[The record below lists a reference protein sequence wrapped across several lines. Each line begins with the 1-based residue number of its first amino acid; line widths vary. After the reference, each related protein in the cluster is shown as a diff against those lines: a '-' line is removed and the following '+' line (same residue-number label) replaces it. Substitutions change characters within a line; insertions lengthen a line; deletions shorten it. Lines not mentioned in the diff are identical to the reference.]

1 MDNLLISESRAISA
15 IVKNADLAP
24 ALAEA
29 NVDDLFEKHLDVWA
43 YVKDYYYKYRSVIPR
58 DILKEKFPDFN
69 FVDTSGNVKHY
80 LDQLRADFLKSMLKR
95 IAVGVSRDLDNF
107 PIELLVSETSS
118 KLSDLASISTNIKDL
133 DITDAEKA
141 NQHYEEKRRLMEEN
155 GGVLGIRTGFDAID
169 ANYPTGMAP
178 GQYIAIIS
186 RTGQGKSWFALQLA
200 INAWRQ
206 GKKVLY
212 VSLEM
217 PPESVRDRAYTYISN
232 GVFGMS
238 ALSRATID
246 MEAITLWTK
255 ESFNSDGSFVVTAS
269 DGMGDFSPS
278 HLQAK
283 IDQYAP
289 DIVYVDY
296 MQLMADRRNSS
307 GATERV
313 RNVSKEVKSIAMT
326 NEIPIVMVTAA
337 SVNETKEYNSPPQ
350 IYENAES
357 KQAVFDVDLCLAL
370 ISHKQNDGTL
380 LMEMCCRKNRHGP
393 DFNFLIEL
401 DIAKGHMK
409 EQFDASLLE

>member
-169 ANYPTGMAP
+169 ANYPTGTAP

-217 PPESVRDRAYTYISN
+217 PPESVRDRAYTFISN

-255 ESFNSDGSFVVTAS
+255 ESFNSDGS
-269 DGMGDFSPS
+269 
-278 HLQAK
+278 
-283 IDQYAP
+283 
-289 DIVYVDY
+289 
-296 MQLMADRRNSS
+296 
-307 GATERV
+307 
-313 RNVSKEVKSIAMT
+313 
-326 NEIPIVMVTAA
+326 
-337 SVNETKEYNSPPQ
+337 
-350 IYENAES
+350 
-357 KQAVFDVDLCLAL
+357 
-370 ISHKQNDGTL
+370 
-380 LMEMCCRKNRHGP
+380 
-393 DFNFLIEL
+393 
-401 DIAKGHMK
+401 
-409 EQFDASLLE
+409 